1 MLRGNRLWPGNHL
14 LAGKQCGGPY
24 SPDKPA
30 ISLLRPVH
38 KLLHLLCCQ
47 QQRQQ
52 PRVGKANKMKVRIL
66 AMLTLFFEGA
76 KAGKKLCAFLP
87 GKAARGRPVKHIPWR
102 RGRNYFWVCVEG

>member
-14 LAGKQCGGPY
+14 LAGKPRGGPY

-38 KLLHLLCCQ
+38 KLLHLFCCQ
-47 QQRQQ
+47 QQ

-66 AMLTLFFEGA
+66 ARLALFFEGA
-76 KAGKKLCAFLP
+76 KAVKSCVPSFP
-87 GKAARGRPVKHIPWR
+87 ERQHRG
-102 RGRNYFWVCVEG
+102 GL